1 MGLLDMQRFNANE
14 QNLLRYVAAVIN
26 YFASLKL
33 MPRDFRIYP
42 FDTVGLELLSKS
54 VSITRS
60 CLLLIGA
67 DQSDEAFGL
76 SRSLVEAALILRHIT
91 RDGSLMFREAQK
103 FLRFA
108 FADKNFWHF
117 HARRTFKHP
126 ESVAEIDRYTSGWK
140 FTEGNPM
147 AATRTWSDKY
157 NAWKAQTEDHPL
169 DAQDDA
175 QEDRIGRHAVAYTQT
190 SYFVHCTQPSLDNF
204 FPEEG
209 VPFEIRPSS
218 TKFVDSRGTVFH
230 ILLINLHQVVLY
242 VLFGLNFDTPV
253 SLTELFNEILDNTEP
268 TADEIYL
275 MERNIKRWQ

>member
-1 MGLLDMQRFNANE
+1 MQRFNANE
-14 QNLLRYVAAVIN
+14 QNLLRYITAVIN

-60 CLLLIGA
+60 CLLLIGG
-67 DQSDEAFGL
+67 DQADEAFGL

-91 RDGSLMFREAQK
+91 RDKSLMLCESQK

-140 FTEGNPM
+140 FADGNPM

-169 DAQDDA
+169 DDNQD
-175 QEDRIGRHAVAYTQT
+175 DRIGSHAVAYTQA
-190 SYFVHCTQPSLDNF
+190 SFFVHCTQPSLDNF

-209 VPFEIRPSS
+209 VPFKIRSSS
-218 TKFVDSRGTVFH
+218 TKFVDSRGTVFY
-230 ILLINLHQVVLY
+230 ILLHNLHEVVLY
-242 VLFGLNFDTPV
+242 VLFGLNLDSPE
-253 SLTELFNEILDNTEP
+253 SLNELFKEILNCVEP